1 MEDSHKAGQPT
12 PPGNP
17 TPAGDKRPG
26 DRKKIEA
33 DNAERLSILKTE
45 FQTLWVAGTTGA
57 YFAALAS
64 NLPVAIK
71 EASRSPDFA
80 YTVDRLLRYGY
91 LLWLLVYFFMSNVL
105 NKKRKVPS
113 RQDIAF
119 DIVQSTC
126 ALVAAYSLGFTTPEK
141 PLDPG
146 SYIFA
151 FGITNATI
159 LVICLL
165 SLALF
170 RHVPPKEINTQ
181 RGIGAI
187 LSGASIVILF
197 FVKLRMDALLLLS
210 LAYCGLLVMLVVY
223 ICKRIKIQPSELD
236 EGTSA

>member
-1 MEDSHKAGQPT
+1 MEDGPKHGQPV
-12 PPGNP
+12 PLAKPGR
-17 TPAGDKRPG
+17 AGEKRPE

-64 NLPVAIK
+64 NLPVLVK

-113 RQDIAF
+113 RRDIAF
-119 DIVQSTC
+119 DIVQSTV
-126 ALVAAYSLGFTTPEK
+126 ALVAAYFLGFTTPEK

-146 SYIFA
+146 SYVFA
-151 FGITNATI
+151 FGVTNGAI

-187 LSGASIVILF
+187 LSGVSMVIPF
-197 FVKLRMDALLLLS
+197 FVKLRTDALLLLS
-210 LAYCGLLVMLVVY
+210 LGYCGLLLMLIVY

-236 EGTSA
+236 GGTSG